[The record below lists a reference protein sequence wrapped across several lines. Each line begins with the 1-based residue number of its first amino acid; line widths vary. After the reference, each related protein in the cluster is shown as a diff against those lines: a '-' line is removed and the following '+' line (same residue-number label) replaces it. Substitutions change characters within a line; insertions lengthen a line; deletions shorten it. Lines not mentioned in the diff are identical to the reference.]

1 MTNCINCIEGG
12 RRGGSFSRII
22 NMDID
27 FGFKYVIHRD
37 GYMDWA
43 IKLRNV
49 MALGFF
55 IMAMLQTRAKYCGCL
70 QQMKHVQYR

>member
-1 MTNCINCIEGG
+1 VWG
-12 RRGGSFSRII
+12 GGSFRTI

-37 GYMDWA
+37 GYVDWA

-55 IMAMLQTRAKYCGCL
+55 IMAVMITRAEYCG
-70 QQMKHVQYR
+70 